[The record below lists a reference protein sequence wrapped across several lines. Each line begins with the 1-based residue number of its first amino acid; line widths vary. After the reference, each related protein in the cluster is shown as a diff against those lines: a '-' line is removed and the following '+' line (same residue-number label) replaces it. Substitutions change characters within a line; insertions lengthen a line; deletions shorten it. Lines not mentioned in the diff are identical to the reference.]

1 MPWCHIDP
9 RERRIGAATDLHSG
23 AQIRLLGLCRHQQSC
38 RVVVVPGFTGSP
50 LPRGGIGGGRTAPS
64 PYGSVGAI
72 SSKESGQKCRSL
84 FVSGIRILFFAG
96 RGKGTGANPNL
107 TIWNRRPL
115 QGSRSAP
122 LIGRCWVN
130 QRLDGSFPR
139 IHFLRLS
146 KSYRSNRSDRGEEG
160 LFGIAKSGITND
172 VSVLPP
178 ANRRR

>member
-1 MPWCHIDP
+1 MPTPAVVPRSCCSRIYGITSPPRWYRRWQNRAVPIWFCRSDKLE
-9 RERRIGAATDLHSG
+9 RERPKVPLSFRF
-23 AQIRLLGLCRHQQSC
+23 RHPNFL
-38 RVVVVPGFTGSP
+38 RREG
-50 LPRGGIGGGRTAPS
+50 
-64 PYGSVGAI
+64 
-72 SSKESGQKCRSL
+72 E
-84 FVSGIRILFFAG
+84 
-96 RGKGTGANPNL
+96 KGTGANPNL

-146 KSYRSNRSDRGEEG
+146 KSYRSNRSKRGEEG